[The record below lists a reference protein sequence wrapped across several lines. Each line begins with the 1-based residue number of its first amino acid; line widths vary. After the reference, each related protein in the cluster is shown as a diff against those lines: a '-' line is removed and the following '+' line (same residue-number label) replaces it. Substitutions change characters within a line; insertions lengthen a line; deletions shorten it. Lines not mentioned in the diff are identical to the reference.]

1 MAITDLR
8 YAASLLKSGFS
19 ASEVRAIIGL
29 SAAQQPEQTAPPDDP
44 QQETE
49 NAPDPE
55 PEQEPENTPD
65 PEPEPEPE
73 NTPDP
78 EPEPEP
84 EKQDPRTRRENPKT
98 ETLTDALAKL
108 L

>member
-19 ASEVRAIIGL
+19 ASEVRTIIGL
-29 SAAQQPEQTAPPDDP
+29 TATQLPEQAASPDDP
-44 QQETE
+44 PQETE
-49 NAPDPE
+49 NAPDQE
-55 PEQEPENTPD
+55 PEQETENAPD
-65 PEPEPEPE
+65 QEPEQETE
-73 NTPDP
+73 NAPDP

>member
-19 ASEVRAIIGL
+19 ASEVRDIIGL
-29 SAAQQPEQTAPPDDP
+29 TAARQQ
-44 QQETE
+44 E
-49 NAPDPE
+49 NAPDLEPE
-55 PEQEPENTPD
+55 PEPENAPD

-73 NTPDP
+73 NAPDP
-78 EPEPEP
+78 DPEP

>member
-8 YAASLLKSGFS
+8 YAATLLKSGFS
-19 ASEVRAIIGL
+19 TAEVRDIIGL
-29 SAAQQPEQTAPPDDP
+29 TASQSPEPATPPDDP
-44 QQETE
+44 PQEPE

-55 PEQEPENTPD
+55 PEPENAPD

-73 NTPDP
+73 NAPDP

>member
-19 ASEVRAIIGL
+19 ASEVRTIIGL
-29 SAAQQPEQTAPPDDP
+29 SVTQPPEPAAPPDNP
-44 QQETE
+44 PQETE

-55 PEQEPENTPD
+55 PEPET
-65 PEPEPEPE
+65 E
-73 NTPDP
+73 NAPDP

>member
-19 ASEVRAIIGL
+19 ASEVRTIIGL
-29 SAAQQPEQTAPPDDP
+29 SVTQPPEPAAPPDNP
-44 QQETE
+44 PQETE

-55 PEQEPENTPD
+55 PEPETENAPD
-65 PEPEPEPE
+65 PEPEPETE
-73 NTPDP
+73 NAPDP

>member
-8 YAASLLKSGFS
+8 YAATLLKSGFS
-19 ASEVRAIIGL
+19 AAEVRNIIGL
-29 SAAQQPEQTAPPDDP
+29 SASQPQEQAAFPDVPPQEPENAPDP
-44 QQETE
+44 EPEQETE

-55 PEQEPENTPD
+55 PEQEPENA
-65 PEPEPEPE
+65 
-73 NTPDP
+73 PDP

>member
-19 ASEVRAIIGL
+19 ASEVRTIIGL
-29 SAAQQPEQTAPPDDP
+29 SVAQPPEQTAPTDDP
-44 QQETE
+44 PQETENAPDQEPEQETE

-55 PEQEPENTPD
+55 PEPET
-65 PEPEPEPE
+65 ES
-73 NTPDP
+73 TPDP

-98 ETLTDALAKL
+98 ETLTDTLAKL

>member
-8 YAASLLKSGFS
+8 YAATLLKSGFS
-19 ASEVRAIIGL
+19 ASEVRDIIGL
-29 SAAQQPEQTAPPDDP
+29 SLSQPQQAENAPDPEQEQDSAPDP
-44 QQETE
+44 EPEQEPE

-55 PEQEPENTPD
+55 PEQEPES
-65 PEPEPEPE
+65 
-73 NTPDP
+73 TPDP

-98 ETLTDALAKL
+98 ETLADALAKL

>member
-8 YAASLLKSGFS
+8 YAATLLKSGFS
-19 ASEVRAIIGL
+19 ASEVRDIIGL
-29 SAAQQPEQTAPPDDP
+29 SAAPAQPAPNEQNVLPDP
-44 QQETE
+44 EPEPEAETEQETE

-55 PEQEPENTPD
+55 PEQETESA
-65 PEPEPEPE
+65 
-73 NTPDP
+73 PDP

-84 EKQDPRTRRENPKT
+84 EKQDPRTRRENPKA
-98 ETLTDALAKL
+98 ETLTETLAKL